1 MTTVLASPSPRPV
14 LAVSRSRRPHPV
26 VVMALAGT
34 LDVETR
40 PAFADYVGETLRT
53 RASARALILDLTE
66 LAAVSH
72 GGLRALHHARRH
84 VERRGIRV
92 VLVAEPG
99 SDVARALAAS
109 TDPAARVFD
118 TRRAAIAATERRPA

>member
-1 MTTVLASPSPRPV
+1 
-14 LAVSRSRRPHPV
+14 
-26 VVMALAGT
+26 MALAGT

-53 RASARALILDLTE
+53 RSSARALILDLTE

-72 GGLRALHHARRH
+72 GGLRALRHARRH
-84 VERRGIRV
+84 VERRGVRV

-99 SDVARALAAS
+99 SDVAHALAAS
-109 TDPAARVFD
+109 SDPAVRVFD
-118 TRRAAIAATERRPA
+118 TRRAAIAATEPASRTSA